1 MTLQEECRQYR
12 GMKVEAS
19 LVVQQMKELEKGLV
33 SDHGQRQQL
42 QRRIE
47 DLLQHCANVDA
58 AIASAPNAVLRSA
71 MIMRYQLGM
80 KWQDVAS
87 NFEGD
92 MLEDAIRK
100 RVNYYLSGR

>member
-1 MTLQEECRQYR
+1 M
-12 GMKVEAS
+12 EAA
-19 LVVQQMKELEKGLV
+19 LLHQQLRELER
-33 SDHGQRQQL
+33 SSANDHGQLEPL

-80 KWQDVAS
+80 KWQNVAS
-87 NFEGD
+87 NCGGA
-92 MLEDAIRK
+92 MLADAIRK
-100 RVNYYLSGR
+100 RVHRFLRGL